1 MINLSLKYPAVKNRT
16 IHSELINLIY
26 MQRFSF
32 YNFWSIFFWEFSY
45 VWKHMKII
53 SSHKS

>member
-32 YNFWSIFFWEFSY
+32 YNFWSIFFLRIFLRLKAYENYFLS
-45 VWKHMKII
+45 
-53 SSHKS
+53 